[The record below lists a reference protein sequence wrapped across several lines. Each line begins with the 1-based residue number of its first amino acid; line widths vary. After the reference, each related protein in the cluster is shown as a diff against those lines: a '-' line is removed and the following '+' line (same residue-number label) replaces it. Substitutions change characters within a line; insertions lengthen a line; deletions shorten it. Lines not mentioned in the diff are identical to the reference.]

1 MDFSSRRTRKR
12 LRSVTPSE
20 GGVNGEG
27 SRTQDVVRLP
37 LAKRKKLVADRS
49 GFSKLKEA
57 ITAEDLD
64 EAGAEEVVELPPRSA
79 EEELTE
85 EGEGDEEDEEDD
97 FLTRELGEEWG

>member
-1 MDFSSRRTRKR
+1 LHTQRPPKN
-12 LRSVTPSE
+12 L
-20 GGVNGEG
+20 EG
-27 SRTQDVVRLP
+27 SRTPDVLRSP
-37 LAKRKKLVADRS
+37 LAKRKKIVTDRS

-64 EAGAEEVVELPPRSA
+64 EASLEVVEL
-79 EEELTE
+79 E